1 MSRSS
6 WRALAAVWLTVGTVG
21 CALGPTESPHV
32 TFWEADGTIEV
43 GGLDAQ
49 VRDQAIRARGLEVT
63 LVEEGSPYPHRP
75 LAGAHAASDDA
86 LVFQPRFPLAPGHTY
101 DVHLAAADLDAQ
113 VSIPMPEAEPVAITE
128 VYPTAAVVPENLLK
142 IHLHFATSIGDD
154 QIPDRVHLYD
164 EAGQEVEGVLFTPQH
179 ELWDPGRRRLTLL
192 LDPGRV
198 KTGLQVHEQNGRA
211 LRAGT
216 TMTLVVDAGWRDLA
230 GTVATE
236 AMRRPLIVGPEDR
249 TMESIEAWSLRPP
262 RAGTRQPLRVRTPES
277 LDQACLVAFV
287 RVVDS
292 TGRPIPGD
300 ITLSEREKT
309 WSFVPSEPW
318 QPTDYAL
325 QVDPRIE
332 DLAGNNFLES
342 FDHALGSNPV
352 PVEPE
357 PLILAFRPSSTTPTT
372 VASRGPSTIDDVE

>member
-1 MSRSS
+1 MSSS
-6 WRALAAVWLTVGTVG
+6 PWRWLAAVMLTVGTVG
-21 CALGPTESPHV
+21 CALGPTEQPHA
-32 TFWEADGTIEV
+32 TFSEADGTIQV
-43 GGLDAQ
+43 DGLDASA
-49 VRDQAIRARGLEVT
+49 RDQAARTRGLEVT

-75 LAGAHAASDDA
+75 LAGAYTESGDV

-101 DVHLAAADLDAQ
+101 DVHLPAASLHAQ

-142 IHLHFATSIGDD
+142 IHLHFATPVGDG
-154 QIPDRVHLYD
+154 QLPDRVHLYD
-164 EAGQEVEGVLFTPQH
+164 EAGQEVDGVFFTPQH

-198 KTGLQVHEQNGRA
+198 KTGLRVHQQNGRA

-216 TMTLVVDAGWRDLA
+216 TMMLVVDAGWRDLA

-236 AMRRPLIVGPEDR
+236 PMRRPLIVGPEDR
-249 TMESIEAWSLRPP
+249 TMEPLPAWSLRPP
-262 RAGTRQPLRVRTPES
+262 PAGTRQPLQVRTPES

-309 WSFVPSEPW
+309 WTFVPSEAW

-325 QVDPRIE
+325 RIDPRIE
-332 DLAGNNFLES
+332 DLAGNNFMES
-342 FDHALGSNPV
+342 FDHPQGSAPAPN
-352 PVEPE
+352 EPE
-357 PLILAFRPSSTTPTT
+357 PLTLGFRPAPTL
-372 VASRGPSTIDDVE
+372 VAARGPSDKEAMQ

>member
-32 TFWEADGTIEV
+32 TFCEADGTIQV
-43 GGLDAQ
+43 DGLDAQ
-49 VRDQAIRARGLEVT
+49 VRDQAARTRGLEVT

-75 LAGAHAASDDA
+75 LAGAHTASRDV

-101 DVHLAAADLDAQ
+101 DVHLPAAALHAQ

-142 IHLHFATSIGDD
+142 IHLHFATSVGDG
-154 QIPDRVHLYD
+154 QVPDRVHLYD
-164 EAGQEVEGVLFTPQH
+164 EAGQEVEGALFSPQH

-192 LDPGRV
+192 FDPGRV
-198 KTGLQVHEQNGRA
+198 KTGLQVHQDNGRA
-211 LRAGT
+211 LEAGT
-216 TMTLVVDAGWRDLA
+216 TMTLVVDSGWRDLA

-236 AMRRPLIVGPEDR
+236 AMRRLLIVGPEDR
-249 TMESIEAWSLRPP
+249 AMESVEAWSLRPP
-262 RAGTRQPLRVRTPES
+262 RATTLQPLRVRTPES

-309 WSFVPSEPW
+309 WTFVPSEPW
-318 QPTDYAL
+318 QPTDHAL
-325 QVDPRIE
+325 RIDPRLE
-332 DLAGNNFLES
+332 DLAGNNFLET
-342 FDHALGSNPV
+342 FDHTLGADP
-352 PVEPE
+352 PPLEPE
-357 PLILAFRPSSTTPTT
+357 PLTLAFRPVPTSTK
-372 VASRGPSTIDDVE
+372 RDVL